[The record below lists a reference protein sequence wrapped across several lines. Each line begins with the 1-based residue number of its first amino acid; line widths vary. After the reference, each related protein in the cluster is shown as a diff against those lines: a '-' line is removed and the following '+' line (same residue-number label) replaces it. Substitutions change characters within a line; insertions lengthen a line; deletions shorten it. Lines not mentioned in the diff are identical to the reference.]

1 MKKTQKK
8 LAVAVLVSGGYGVTL
23 HAVASELYHKAGY
36 AEILSLQG
44 EYIGM
49 AVLAA
54 GLILNAYFFWRKQ
67 K

>member
-1 MKKTQKK
+1 MKKLNKQLTVTA
-8 LAVAVLVSGGYGVTL
+8 LISGGYGVTL

-44 EYIGM
+44 EWIGM

-54 GLILNAYFFWRKQ
+54 GLILNAYFFWRKH